1 MKHHP
6 TASPSKLNYL
16 RQCRAF
22 ESEPFVKSPA
32 AESGDRCHTAWETGD
47 DSELNPDELSVVQKV
62 RNLWSPVEQDGE
74 VHTELEVQVELNN
87 GYSTFGHLDRLVVKG
102 AEAWLCD
109 LKTGFVAVPDAE
121 ENLQGLCYAVGVFQK
136 FTEIETIQVWFIMPR
151 RDETTSTILVRE
163 ELPQYITK
171 LTQLIAEASQPDPPR
186 TPSACCTYCSQRGT
200 CPVLANAALE
210 ITRKIDR
217 LAIPETGDLTKVT
230 ARDLD
235 TVILPAIRILTA
247 WATAAKRHAVE
258 LARAGHPFEH
268 HRLCQRGQKTFYLS
282 RR

>member
-1 MKHHP
+1 MIVG
-6 TASPSKLNYL
+6 SIIILL
-16 RQCRAF
+16 RLFFLVGQV
-22 ESEPFVKSPA
+22 PLK
-32 AESGDRCHTAWETGD
+32 
-47 DSELNPDELSVVQKV
+47 N
-62 RNLWSPVEQDGE
+62 VE
-74 VHTELEVQVELNN
+74 V
-87 GYSTFGHLDRLVVKG
+87 FVVKG

-171 LTQLIAEASQPDPPR
+171 LTQLIAEASQPAPPR